1 MNELR
6 KYNNWISIRNEK
18 YIIYIVALNIRI

>member
-6 KYNNWISIRNEK
+6 IYNNWISIRNEK
-18 YIIYIVALNIRI
+18 YIINIVALNIRI